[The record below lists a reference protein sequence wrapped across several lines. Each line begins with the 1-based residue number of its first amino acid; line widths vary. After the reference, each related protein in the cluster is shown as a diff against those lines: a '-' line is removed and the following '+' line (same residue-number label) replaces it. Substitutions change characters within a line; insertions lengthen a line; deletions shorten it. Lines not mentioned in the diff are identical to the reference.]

1 MDDVT
6 RPGRVPP
13 ELGQHKEE
21 PEQAMEDDIPSEDH
35 DPDGSQPD
43 RDDDAQRSGG
53 RDRE

>member
-21 PEQAMEDDIPSEDH
+21 PEQAMEDDIPSDDQE
-35 DPDGSQPD
+35 PDGAQSGPE
-43 RDDDAQRSGG
+43 DDPAHGSG
-53 RDRE
+53 RHLE

>member
-21 PEQAMEDDIPSEDH
+21 PEQAMEDDIPSDDQE
-35 DPDGSQPD
+35 PDGASGSE
-43 RDDDAQRSGG
+43 DDPAHGSG
-53 RDRE
+53 RHLE